1 MTNIFFQSATYEVS
15 EGGSGAGQF
24 CVETGELPQ
33 RDIVIAF
40 RFTAGTALGET
51 CLLYCLIT

>member
-1 MTNIFFQSATYEVS
+1 MTNIFFQSATYEVN
-15 EGGSGAGQF
+15 EGGSGAGQY

-51 CLLYCLIT
+51 YACFIV